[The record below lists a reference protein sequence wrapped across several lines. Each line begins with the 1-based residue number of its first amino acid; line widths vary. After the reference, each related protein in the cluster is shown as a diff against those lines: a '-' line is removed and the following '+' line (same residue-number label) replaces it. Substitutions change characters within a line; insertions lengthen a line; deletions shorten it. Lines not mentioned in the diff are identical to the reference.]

1 MVDADFATYLAEAS
15 LADTSG
21 ILATAVASAERLMGI
36 ARTVASLLPSRLR
49 RYCVN
54 LIDSEF
60 RGMPPALRRNP
71 AGELRLSLDMV
82 LAHYRV
88 SHPDVCYL
96 QIGAFDGV
104 AGDPIYP
111 LVAPHALRGIL
122 VEPQRRAFE
131 QLKANYARFGAS
143 RFTFINAAIAAENGS
158 TTLYRIRPGDGD
170 PQWLPQLASF
180 DRQVLMSHEHLIP
193 NLESR
198 IEAEEVRCLTV
209 SSMLEE
215 AGTERVDLLQIDAE
229 GYDAEILRLFDVPR
243 RRPAIVRFEH
253 KHLPRG
259 AHHTAVES
267 LLALGYQV
275 AIGDG
280 DTLAYRSPSEA

>member
-1 MVDADFATYLAEAS
+1 
-15 LADTSG
+15 
-21 ILATAVASAERLMGI
+21 MGF
-36 ARTVASLLPSRLR
+36 ARTVASLLPSRVR
-49 RYCVN
+49 RYCLN
-54 LIDSEF
+54 LIDTEF
-60 RGMPPALRRNP
+60 RGTPPALRRHP
-71 AGELRLSLDMV
+71 GGELRLSLDMV
-82 LAHYRV
+82 LSHYRV

-111 LVAPHALRGIL
+111 LIERHALRGIL

-131 QLKANYARFGAS
+131 QLTTNYARFGAS
-143 RFTFINAAIAAENGS
+143 RFMFMQAAIAAENGS
-158 TTLYRIRPGDGD
+158 TTLYRIRPGDRD

-180 DRQVLMSHEHLIP
+180 DRQVLLSHAHLIP
-193 NLESR
+193 NIESR
-198 IEAEEVRCLTV
+198 IEAEEVRCLTI
-209 SSMLEE
+209 SSLLQE

-253 KHLPRG
+253 KHLPRV
-259 AHHTAVES
+259 AHHSAVES

-280 DTLAYRSPSEA
+280 DTLAYRPPSEG